1 MHVPLPCGSFHMILQ
16 PLLSSGK
23 GKGKIAQGGRGT
35 AQGHWAKP
43 VTFRCNLVRARAL
56 QDAFMGVGTLTQ
68 DIYRGGAFGL
78 LSTGSTTLTNFA
90 IPSLI
95 LFNGLTFYQNKYI

>member
-1 MHVPLPCGSFHMILQ
+1 MILQ

-95 LFNGLTFYQNKYI
+95 LFNGLTFYRNKYI